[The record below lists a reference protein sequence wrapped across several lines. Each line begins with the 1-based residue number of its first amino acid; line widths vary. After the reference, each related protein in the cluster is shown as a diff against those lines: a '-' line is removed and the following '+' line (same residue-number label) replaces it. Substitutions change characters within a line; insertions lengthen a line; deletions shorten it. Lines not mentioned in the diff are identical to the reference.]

1 MGADLEGQ
9 PTKGREAS
17 ALEATQGCISLS
29 VSHVDSFILTISV
42 LEYRQ
47 FCYFQPALC
56 SRHHAPVVYILSF
69 ACILRARHF
78 RAVSNR
84 VRFQPEASESIHSDT
99 STLITKEVLMPT
111 ARPQSVSV
119 MLTTLRD
126 LDYGISRYVDRA
138 CDMEYSERQLSH
150 TVSQILLEINSLQS
164 QFEILARTDR
174 IDITQELCEQLRICL
189 LAFHNN
195 VCIGRRQLWLRR
207 QCHPPVT
214 L

>member
-111 ARPQSVSV
+111 ARPQTHYS
-119 MLTTLRD
+119 RN
-126 LDYGISRYVDRA
+126 SRYLPELTASTSHKNYVSNCEYACSHSITTFALAVDSCGCAGNVTRPSL
-138 CDMEYSERQLSH
+138 CDGRLFRYERIVQLCSRKAKW
-150 TVSQILLEINSLQS
+150 TCPISFWFV
-164 QFEILARTDR
+164 
-174 IDITQELCEQLRICL
+174 
-189 LAFHNN
+189 
-195 VCIGRRQLWLRR
+195 
-207 QCHPPVT
+207 
-214 L
+214 